1 MDKSKEIKSNLIFKG
16 YTVDEVYFKINENFD
31 NSKTVKIDFDIDD
44 NIEFDNESSQMSVEL
59 KLEVFKEM
67 KKNNYPFSINVTLT
81 GFFKTNGDN
90 IEVFRPNAIAILYPY
105 LRSIVSTY
113 TANSNVSTLIL
124 PPINVVK
131 YIESKKNKSK
141 EQT

>member
-16 YTVDEVYFKINENFD
+16 YIVDEVFFKINENFD

-81 GFFKTNGDN
+81 GLFKTNGDN

-124 PPINVVK
+124 PPINVIK

>member
-1 MDKSKEIKSNLIFKG
+1 MDKSNEIKSNLIFKG
-16 YTVDEVYFKINENFD
+16 YVVDEVFFKINEEFD
-31 NSKTVKIDFDIDD
+31 DSNPVKIDFDIDD
-44 NIEFDNESSQMSVEL
+44 STEFDNEMSQMSVEL

-81 GFFKTNGDN
+81 GLFKTNGDN

-131 YIESKKNKSK
+131 YIESKRNKS
-141 EQT
+141 

>member
-1 MDKSKEIKSNLIFKG
+1 MDKSKEIKSNLIFRG
-16 YTVDEVYFKINENFD
+16 YIVDEVFFKINEDFD
-31 NSKTVKIDFDIDD
+31 NSETVKIDFDIDD
-44 NIEFDNESSQMSVEL
+44 KVEFDNESSQMSVEL

-81 GFFKTNGDN
+81 GLFKTNGDN

-124 PPINVVK
+124 PPINVIK
-131 YIESKKNKSK
+131 YIESKKK
-141 EQT
+141 

>member
-1 MDKSKEIKSNLIFKG
+1 MDKSREIKSNLIFKG
-16 YTVDEVYFKINENFD
+16 YVVDEVSFKINEEFED
-31 NSKTVKIDFDIDD
+31 SKPVKIDFDIDD
-44 NIEFDNESSQMSVEL
+44 STEFDKSTSQMSVEL
-59 KLEVFKEM
+59 RLEVFKEM

-81 GFFKTNGDN
+81 GLFKANGDN

-124 PPINVVK
+124 PPINVIK

-141 EQT
+141 E

>member
-1 MDKSKEIKSNLIFKG
+1 MDKSNAIKSNLIFKG
-16 YTVDEVYFKINENFD
+16 YVVDEVFFKINEEFD
-31 NSKTVKIDFDIDD
+31 DSNPVKIEFDIDD
-44 NIEFDNESSQMSVEL
+44 STEFDNETSQMSIEL

-81 GFFKTNGDN
+81 GLFKTNGDN

>member
-67 KKNNYPFSINVTLT
+67 KKNNYPFQLM
-81 GFFKTNGDN
+81 
-90 IEVFRPNAIAILYPY
+90 LH
-105 LRSIVSTY
+105 
-113 TANSNVSTLIL
+113 
-124 PPINVVK
+124 
-131 YIESKKNKSK
+131 
-141 EQT
+141 

>member
-1 MDKSKEIKSNLIFKG
+1 MDKSNAIKSNLIFKG
-16 YTVDEVYFKINENFD
+16 YVVDEVFFKINEEFD
-31 NSKTVKIDFDIDD
+31 DSNPVKIEFDIDD
-44 NIEFDNESSQMSVEL
+44 STEFDNETSQMSIEL

-81 GFFKTNGDN
+81 GLFKTNGDN

-124 PPINVVK
+124 PPINVIK

-141 EQT
+141 E